1 MLDQDEE
8 DSTPESPPR
17 LIVAGGR
24 MNPSEGKD
32 ESSSMI
38 EPRQSDDTPFTST
51 PLPAPTITAK
61 TSSSTQH
68 ILRSKEL
75 LMTSKSTTS
84 TATTGSN
91 RTVVPLNPSTRFNQ
105 HLESDSATQHPT
117 LSDKQKGNQPSVD
130 ETSVIESRHS
140 RDFEGQGFADEDEM
154 VVLSSG
160 SGTESDRPS
169 LARASSFNRP
179 SQLHDE
185 DHEDHDLNTSSFT
198 ASSFTADNDIDSP
211 VASRAQ
217 LDPRQRQRAVR
228 IANTNS
234 PERRVALSSIVD
246 SPELGR
252 RDSMDALSKDSF
264 PSLSNLSTPHANYSH
279 NAYSNA
285 VNADPRTPLG
295 RLYATPTGRSPDSV
309 EGFVKAILPPSSS
322 PAAVRRAQHV
332 LTTLKS
338 TSKPILKK
346 GTPHPQ
352 RYRGRQLVD
361 TPLSVASQKK
371 MNDASS
377 PGEEREEDSIE
388 APHLL
393 QDESTS
399 SSNDLTTLHRGNTS
413 LPSGGATGFALAGSG
428 TRVDRFDHVKL
439 NAYLHQFN
447 GTLTAENVQLTKNL
461 GDKTKENEQ
470 LRKEVL
476 RLREMSSMAG
486 GSRVGNDTQQEEGE
500 GNSSRVEAVLNGLVE
515 GRDEGPSRRVQELEE
530 LVDRLQNELE
540 DKDRQLVEREDR
552 SHVID
557 TSDERHDFKAELEEK
572 VAENE
577 RLASALEDA
586 RSRVDELLTELENQE
601 VGFAQK
607 NSELNQE
614 LCTIMEKQDSD
625 LQTTREQLADARQE
639 IERLQVKTGDD
650 SDRHVV
656 LELKEEIRRL
666 QHRVDELESTVE
678 QKEVE
683 LDDLKKKQEILT
695 ESEVELKRQLAEQL
709 ENVQQIEEALN
720 ESAQQLVQHEDELES
735 LKAQLAAEKN
745 VNSTLSAQISQLKL
759 PKAKSPLA
767 NEVYNS
773 NKDSIIGSLEE
784 ELQVAQQEAR
794 ELKQRLQQRES
805 REEVEVQQLKIRTLE
820 SQKRELEDRVSSLK
834 SQVTMSF
841 GSPKRNGSTPD
852 RSNLLRSIIGLQTP
866 KTPGQMLGNI
876 TAWSPG
882 TAADETIQ
890 PLYSHMQELVQLVND
905 LREQLAVTNEDVD
918 KKLNQLEISG
928 SGTIALAR
936 DLAQARAR
944 IVQLE
949 TELERLL
956 GANGSLERVKTRLM
970 SLSCPGCEHVFDATK
985 IVQLRVDKSGLTF
998 EGSETSPQVSE
1009 SLRSALAGVNVKLSQ
1024 LESEN
1029 AVLVESSSRA
1039 RDLAADKSALAKQL
1053 SALQKDFAQARSEI
1067 VGLEVDLQTEKN
1079 RLKGMADEQASLRTA
1094 KGALEARL
1102 NTTETVSTLSPPP
1115 HPQTEVTSA
1124 DVVFLIQELRALK
1137 SSSRA
1142 DPNELAQLRADKSS
1156 LLDERAA
1163 LAAQLASI
1171 DSQTHRV
1178 ATSLNAKSSAQASIP
1193 SQLDQFIAE
1202 IARLKNSLNEK
1213 ETASRTWKD
1222 ERSDILRNVA
1232 GLQMDLM
1239 KVREDAV
1246 SLGMDLANVRQERD
1260 ALGGGELA
1268 EARLR
1273 IESLEKRIKDHIC
1286 ASSTTATSQELKAR
1300 HAKEAK
1306 GLLVMIR
1313 YLKLRVSRELAFRND
1328 LTYQKEYL
1336 QAMVKDKQAIID
1348 LVMSQ
1353 LGLPPSSPPSDHR
1366 PGGSRPTLKAAV
1378 LALISLRRMSRASQ
1392 QWREASRGK
1401 DKLRNEAY
1409 PAVRGK
1415 PFVPS
1420 TTA

>member
-1 MLDQDEE
+1 MLDQDDE

-17 LIVAGGR
+17 LIVAGR
-24 MNPSEGKD
+24 VNPSEGED

-38 EPRQSDDTPFTST
+38 EPRQRDDTPFTST
-51 PLPAPTITAK
+51 PLPASAMTAK

-105 HLESDSATQHPT
+105 HLESDSATQHQT
-117 LSDKQKGNQPSVD
+117 MSDKQKGTQPLVD

-140 RDFEGQGFADEDEM
+140 GGFEGQGFTDEDEM

-160 SGTESDRPS
+160 SGTESDRPF

-185 DHEDHDLNTSSFT
+185 DHDDQDLTTSSSA
-198 ASSFTADNDIDSP
+198 ASSFTADNEIDSP
-211 VASRAQ
+211 VATRAQ
-217 LDPRQRQRAVR
+217 PEARQRAVR
-228 IANTNS
+228 IANNTS
-234 PERRVALSSIVD
+234 PERERRAVLSSIID

-252 RDSMDALSKDSF
+252 RGSMDALSKDSF

-285 VNADPRTPLG
+285 ANADPRTPLG
-295 RLYATPTGRSPDSV
+295 RLYATPTGSPDSV

-361 TPLSVASQKK
+361 TPLSVALQKK
-371 MNDASS
+371 MNDVS
-377 PGEEREEDSIE
+377 PGEERAVEEEEEDSIE

-413 LPSGGATGFALAGSG
+413 LPSGGATGFAVAGPG

-470 LRKEVL
+470 LRKEVM
-476 RLREMSSMAG
+476 RLREISSMVG
-486 GSRVGNDTQQEEGE
+486 GSRVGDDTREEEGE

-515 GRDEGPSRRVQELEE
+515 GRNEGPSRRVQELEE

-552 SHVID
+552 THVTD
-557 TSDERHDFKAELEEK
+557 AGDERRNFKVELEEK

-577 RLASALEDA
+577 QLASALEDA

-601 VGFAQK
+601 AGFAQK

-625 LQTTREQLADARQE
+625 LQATREQLTDARQE
-639 IERLQVKTGDD
+639 IERLQVKAGDD

-683 LDDLKKKQEILT
+683 LDDLKKKQENLT
-695 ESEVELKRQLAEQL
+695 ESESELKRQVAEQL

-735 LKAQLAAEKN
+735 LKVQLAAEKN

-784 ELQVAQQEAR
+784 ELQVAQQEVR
-794 ELKQRLQQRES
+794 DLKQRLQQRES

-834 SQVTMSF
+834 SQVTMTF

-852 RSNLLRSIIGLQTP
+852 RSNLFRSIIGLQTP

-882 TAADETIQ
+882 SAADETIQ
-890 PLYSHMQELVQLVND
+890 PLYSHMQELVQLVDD
-905 LREQLAVTNEDVD
+905 LREQLAATNEDVD

-949 TELERLL
+949 AELERLL
-956 GANGSLERVKTRLM
+956 GANGSLERVRTRLM

-985 IVQLRVDKSGLTF
+985 IVRLRVDKSGLTF
-998 EGSETSPQVSE
+998 EESETSPKVSE

-1067 VGLEVDLQTEKN
+1067 VGLEVDLQTERN

-1102 NTTETVSTLSPPP
+1102 NTTET
-1115 HPQTEVTSA
+1115 
-1124 DVVFLIQELRALK
+1124 ELRALK

-1142 DPNELAQLRADKSS
+1142 DPSELAQLRADKSS

-1163 LAAQLASI
+1163 LVAQLGSI

-1213 ETASRTWKD
+1213 ETASRSWRD

-1232 GLQMDLM
+1232 GLQMDLV

-1246 SLGMDLANVRQERD
+1246 SLGMDLANVRRERD

-1268 EARLR
+1268 QALLR
-1273 IESLEKRIKDHIC
+1273 IESLEKRIRDHTC

-1336 QAMVKDKQAIID
+1336 QAMVKDKQATID

-1353 LGLPPSSPPSDHR
+1353 LSLPPSSPPSDHR
-1366 PGGSRPTLKAAV
+1366 PWGSKPTLKAAV
-1378 LALISLRRMSRASQ
+1378 LAVISLRRMSRASQ

-1415 PFVPS
+1415 AFVPS